1 MSDREHARHPGG
13 CCIDSRSKASSR
25 RTVVLAPTSL
35 REAPTP
41 NRRSP
46 WLSLDLTQDPL
57 SLEDGARVAVVGG
70 GPAGSLFAT
79 FCRQIAKLVEV
90 DLAIDLF
97 EPRLFDHR
105 GPAGCNHCGGI
116 ISESLVQMLAAEGI
130 EIPGGVVQR
139 GIDSYVLHMDI
150 GTVRIDPPGR
160 EKRIAAVYR
169 GNGPRVS
176 ELSDTE
182 SFDRYLLEL
191 AVEHG
196 ANVERRLVSGLA
208 WHEGRPRVLCAD
220 GFAGDYDLLVLAS
233 GINSNLLAEVE
244 RLGIGFRPPKTVK
257 TFITEFRLGRETIE
271 RTLGTSMHVFLLDL
285 PNLEFGALIPK
296 GDFVT
301 ACLLGQHI
309 DDDLVRSFL
318 SSPEVASCF
327 PGGILP
333 AACCHCFP
341 RINVGPRGPAWGDR
355 VVMIG
360 DSGVTRLYKDGIG
373 AAYRTAKSAA
383 TTAVLQGVSAA
394 SFARH
399 YGAAC
404 RRIDR
409 DNAIGKFLFTCGHA
423 AQHARAARRAL
434 LRMTRAEQADPESSK
449 LLSSILW
456 DLFTGSSSYGD
467 ILERGLKP
475 QFAGGLLRHLLAG
488 GWRDPEPETDPPAE
502 RSASHA

>member
-1 MSDREHARHPGG
+1 M
-13 CCIDSRSKASSR
+13 
-25 RTVVLAPTSL
+25 V
-35 REAPTP
+35 
-41 NRRSP
+41 RRSS
-46 WLSLDLTQDPL
+46 WLDLDPAGDPL
-57 SLEDGARVAVVGG
+57 SLEHGSRVAVVGG

-79 FCRQIAKLVEV
+79 FCRQLSALVELDIEV
-90 DLAIDLF
+90 DIF
-97 EPRLFDHR
+97 EPRRFDHR

-130 EIPGGVVQR
+130 EIPGEIIQR
-139 GIDSYVLHMDI
+139 GIDSYVLHMDV
-150 GTVRIDPPGR
+150 GTARIDPPGR

-169 GNGPRVS
+169 GNGPRLS
-176 ELSDTE
+176 EITDTV
-182 SFDRYLLEL
+182 SFDRYLQEL
-191 AVEHG
+191 ALEHG
-196 ANVERRLVSGLA
+196 ARVERRLVSGFG
-208 WHEGRPRVLCAD
+208 WHDGRPRVDCAD
-220 GFAGDYDLLVLAS
+220 GFRRDYDLLVLAS
-233 GINSNLLAEVE
+233 GINSNLLAAVE
-244 RLGIGFRPPKTVK
+244 RLGIGFRAPKAVK

-271 RTLGTSMHVFLLDL
+271 RTLGASMHVFLLDL
-285 PNLEFGALIPK
+285 PNLEFGALVPK

-301 ACLLGQHI
+301 AVLLGQRI

-318 SSPEVASCF
+318 ASPEVSSCF
-327 PGGILP
+327 PGGVLP
-333 AACCHCFP
+333 PACCHCFP

-383 TTAVLQGVSAA
+383 TTAVLQGISAA

-409 DNAIGKFLFTCGHA
+409 DNAIGKFLFACGHT
-423 AQHARAARRAL
+423 AQHARVARRAL
-434 LRMTRAEQADPESSK
+434 LRMTRAEQADPGSPK

-456 DLFTGSSSYGD
+456 DLFTGSSSYRD

-475 QFAGGLLRHLLAG
+475 QFAAGLVRHLVAG
-488 GWRDPEPETDPPAE
+488 GWHDPAPEIPTPTE
-502 RSASHA
+502 GSASHA